1 MIFAKDL
8 GRFLCFIKDFLRFR
22 SNRLFGCQRACLI
35 RGNFPY
41 LRRWYLG
48 IRLNDLHLFFVMRLL
63 QVVLS
68 HPLVKTVTSATQ
80 ALIHLILGLL
90 QAILMII
97 GRLSSAICLTD
108 LLLEV
113 WGCLLATIGL
123 RVRHFCWWLAFSS
136 WSLVIGIVSVYVG
149 CEALAPFKDMKLLT
163 TL

>member
-1 MIFAKDL
+1 
-8 GRFLCFIKDFLRFR
+8 
-22 SNRLFGCQRACLI
+22 
-35 RGNFPY
+35 
-41 LRRWYLG
+41 
-48 IRLNDLHLFFVMRLL
+48 MRLL

-113 WGCLLATIGL
+113 
-123 RVRHFCWWLAFSS
+123 
-136 WSLVIGIVSVYVG
+136 
-149 CEALAPFKDMKLLT
+149 
-163 TL
+163 